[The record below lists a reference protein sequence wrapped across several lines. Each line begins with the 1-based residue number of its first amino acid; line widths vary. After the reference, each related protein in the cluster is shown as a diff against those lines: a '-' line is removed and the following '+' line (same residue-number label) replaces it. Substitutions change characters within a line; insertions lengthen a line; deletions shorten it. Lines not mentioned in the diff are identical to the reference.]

1 MKNQLYALQIT
12 RRHLALVTLING
24 GLTPHPTMTKGKH
37 WLLFEIEEDGKDSVN
52 HQIVPERQMMQT
64 HDIAGN
70 CPIFLK
76 LKKY

>member
-1 MKNQLYALQIT
+1 MNELYAIQIT
-12 RRHLALVTLING
+12 RRHLALVTLMNG
-24 GLTPHPTMTKGKH
+24 GVEPHEKMTKGKH
-37 WLLFEIEEDGKDSVN
+37 WFLFEIEEGGKDSIN
-52 HQIVPERQMMQT
+52 HEIVPERRMMQT